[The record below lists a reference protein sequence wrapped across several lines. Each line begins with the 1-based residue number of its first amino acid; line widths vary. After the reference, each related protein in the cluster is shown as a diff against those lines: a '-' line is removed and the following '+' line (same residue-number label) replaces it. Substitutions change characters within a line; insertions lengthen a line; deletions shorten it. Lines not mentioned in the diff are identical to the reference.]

1 MNKSAFLGFLAGID
15 VDLLLSLF
23 MIHIKRFSF
32 VNAFL
37 VTIITYLIII
47 GLEQLLEG
55 ERKTSE

>member
-1 MNKSAFLGFLAGID
+1 MNKSAILGFFAGID
-15 VDLLLSLF
+15 FDLFLSLF

-32 VNAFL
+32 INAFL
-37 VTIITYLIII
+37 VTVITYFIII